1 MAKKK
6 KIVEVVHLVCKETG
20 HQNYTLKKKR
30 GEQRLEIMK
39 FCPALR
45 KHTLHTE
52 KRK

>member
-6 KIVEVVHLVCKETG
+6 KALEIVHMVCKETG

-30 GEQRLEIMK
+30 GETKLELMK
-39 FCPALR
+39 YEPTLR

>member
-6 KIVEVVHLVCKETG
+6 VAEIVHLVCKETG

-30 GEQRLEIMK
+30 GESRLELK
-39 FCPALR
+39 KYCPALR
-45 KHTLHTE
+45 RHTVHVE